1 MSADYDE
8 VLERLG
14 KQLETIAA
22 ADVKFNESSDL
33 VEGLGLD
40 SFKVL
45 DLLLEVEDEFDI
57 SIPMNVLTDVRTV
70 RDLAQHIYKLG
81 PAAR

>member
-1 MSADYDE
+1 MAADYNE

-14 KQLETIAA
+14 KQLENIAG
-22 ADVKFNESSDL
+22 ADTKFDESSDL

-45 DLLLEVEDEFDI
+45 DLLMEVEDEFDI
-57 SIPMNVLTDVRTV
+57 SVPMNVLTDVRTV
-70 RDLAQHIYKLG
+70 KDLAQRIHELG
-81 PAAR
+81 PEAK